1 MRNRAVVSIACV
13 AALFAANARAVQE
26 DLLVQARALVV
37 EAKPLMEA
45 ANDTDLPMEQR
56 RSPRKQAFT
65 KLKHARELF
74 DQYLDIPANASME
87 EKLDKE
93 YTEIVGSI
101 FWLKKDS
108 GLGELEKD
116 DKPAAPEAPPPDKG
130 AGGEKPAPKP
140 AAPPSLGPEAP
151 APNGEAPSDFAF
163 RAKNKFAAITTYE
176 KAHAGDLPYLKNCY
190 EQFLADFSDPSL
202 PEYAA
207 AVEKLGKVND
217 RLRTVLKE
225 FAKRDP
231 DTIKTDDSKAE
242 KSIFG
247 RLTSDLGSKDP
258 ETRRRAARLM
268 AAARVR
274 SSAHFLAR
282 GLTDADD
289 EVAKTCR
296 EGLIGVGGRFV
307 GEKLVEFY
315 RDASKEKQQAA
326 LDVLAEIVKK
336 GPVDAAAQSASIG
349 HFVLSNES
357 DVAVASLA
365 LLTGM
370 GKIGGPGLMFGLDSK
385 ILLKKTET
393 MKALAQARYY
403 RAATTIADRYLG
415 TKVPPALRNAAMDAL
430 KTMGKPAVPYMISVL
445 SSDSGAYTS
454 FVLREMTG
462 DPTIII
468 GDEKKV
474 RAWCNAHKDE
484 IKDE

>member
-1 MRNRAVVSIACV
+1 
-13 AALFAANARAVQE
+13 
-26 DLLVQARALVV
+26 
-37 EAKPLMEA
+37 
-45 ANDTDLPMEQR
+45 
-56 RSPRKQAFT
+56 
-65 KLKHARELF
+65 
-74 DQYLDIPANASME
+74 
-87 EKLDKE
+87 
-93 YTEIVGSI
+93 
-101 FWLKKDS
+101 
-108 GLGELEKD
+108 
-116 DKPAAPEAPPPDKG
+116 
-130 AGGEKPAPKP
+130 
-140 AAPPSLGPEAP
+140 
-151 APNGEAPSDFAF
+151 
-163 RAKNKFAAITTYE
+163 
-176 KAHAGDLPYLKNCY
+176 
-190 EQFLADFSDPSL
+190 
-202 PEYAA
+202 
-207 AVEKLGKVND
+207 
-217 RLRTVLKE
+217 
-225 FAKRDP
+225 
-231 DTIKTDDSKAE
+231 
-242 KSIFG
+242 
-247 RLTSDLGSKDP
+247 
-258 ETRRRAARLM
+258 
-268 AAARVR
+268 
-274 SSAHFLAR
+274 
-282 GLTDADD
+282 
-289 EVAKTCR
+289 
-296 EGLIGVGGRFV
+296 
-307 GEKLVEFY
+307 
-315 RDASKEKQQAA
+315 
-326 LDVLAEIVKK
+326 VKK